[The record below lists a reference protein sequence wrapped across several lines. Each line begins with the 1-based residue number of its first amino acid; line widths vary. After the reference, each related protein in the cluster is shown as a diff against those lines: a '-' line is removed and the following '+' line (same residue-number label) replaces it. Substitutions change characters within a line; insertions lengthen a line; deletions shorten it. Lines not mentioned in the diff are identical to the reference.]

1 MLSREEII
9 QVYDQ
14 GPDAVV
20 TLVQKLC
27 AMIEQQQIQIEQQQ
41 IQIDQQQKQIVQLTN
56 RVKELEDRLAL
67 NSRNSSNPPSSDQNK
82 RQLPS
87 TRGKSGKKWLFGNRW

>member
-1 MLSREEII
+1 MLSREETI
-9 QVYDQ
+9 QVYNQ
-14 GPDAVV
+14 GPEAVV

-27 AMIEQQQIQIEQQQ
+27 AMIEQQQ

-67 NSRNSSNPPSSDQNK
+67 NSRDSSNPPSSD
-82 RQLPS
+82 R
-87 TRGKSGKKWLFGNRW
+87 KSATMPA

>member
-1 MLSREEII
+1 MMLSREEII
-9 QVYDQ
+9 KVYDQ

-27 AMIEQQQIQIEQQQ
+27 AMIEQQQ

-56 RVKELEDRLAL
+56 RVKELEDRLSL

-87 TRGKSGKKWLFGNRW
+87 TRGKSGKKWLFGNPW

>member
-27 AMIEQQQIQIEQQQ
+27 AMIEQQQ

-82 RQLPS
+82 RQQPS
-87 TRGKSGKKWLFGNRW
+87 TRGKSGKKPGGQPGHPGKTLK

>member
-27 AMIEQQQIQIEQQQ
+27 AMIEQQQIQI
-41 IQIDQQQKQIVQLTN
+41 DQQQKQIVQLTN
-56 RVKELEDRLAL
+56 RVKELEDRLSL

>member
-1 MLSREEII
+1 MMLSREEII
-9 QVYDQ
+9 KVYDQ

-27 AMIEQQQIQIEQQQ
+27 AMIEQQQ

-56 RVKELEDRLAL
+56 RVKELEDRLSL

>member
-1 MLSREEII
+1 MMLSREEII

-27 AMIEQQQIQIEQQQ
+27 AMIEQQQIQI
-41 IQIDQQQKQIVQLTN
+41 DQQQKQIVQLTN
-56 RVKELEDRLAL
+56 RVKELEDRLSL